1 MDHHQ
6 SKHVKGSSR
15 LFVRKTKASKAK
27 RIGAMYSGRRPLTV
41 CGPDDVY
48 WDQEVQGLTDICK
61 IHDTSE
67 WIMMILIE
75 IFENDFWYIFD
86 DTLIRMKRSSWQE
99 VSNTTGCLPRCSH
112 LRYTWKLRKRGK
124 VLPKLMVLQGHYWPS
139 QLWMIS
145 ENCAHWLVPFN
156 FQKLPC
162 TYKLVRSCEF
172 HIMKPSAT
180 SWESLSANQK

>member
-48 WDQEVQGLTDICK
+48 WDQEVEVLTDICK

-67 WIMMILIE
+67 LIMMLLIE
-75 IFENDFWYIFD
+75 IFKNY
-86 DTLIRMKRSSWQE
+86 L
-99 VSNTTGCLPRCSH
+99 
-112 LRYTWKLRKRGK
+112 
-124 VLPKLMVLQGHYWPS
+124 
-139 QLWMIS
+139 
-145 ENCAHWLVPFN
+145 
-156 FQKLPC
+156 
-162 TYKLVRSCEF
+162 
-172 HIMKPSAT
+172 
-180 SWESLSANQK
+180 